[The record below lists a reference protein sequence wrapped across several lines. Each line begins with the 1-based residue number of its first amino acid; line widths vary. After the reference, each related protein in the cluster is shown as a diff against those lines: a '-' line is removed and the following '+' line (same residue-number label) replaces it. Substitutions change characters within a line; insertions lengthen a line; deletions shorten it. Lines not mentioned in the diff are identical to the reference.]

1 MNFYPI
7 IKPLLFKLS
16 EETAHD
22 LAIWWLKKRLYIKQK
37 IISHESLKTN
47 ICGITFNNP
56 IGLAAGF
63 DKNAE
68 AIDGLFD
75 QGFGF
80 LELGTV
86 TPLPQSGNPK
96 PRLFRLEEDKAIIN
110 RMGFN
115 SLGIDQVLSNLNNT
129 TSNPIGLNIGKNRE
143 GHETEDYL
151 TLLKKCRGRSD
162 YITINISSPNTPGLR
177 DLHHKEKLV
186 ELLKTIN
193 SIEKPAPLFLKIS
206 PDLKENELFTVV
218 DTALDYNID
227 GFVISNTTISH
238 REILMNINRT
248 EEGGLSGKPLFEPS
262 NKVLAKVYKHTKG
275 KVPLIGVGGIMN
287 AHDAYTKIK
296 AGASLIQLYTGLIY
310 NGFKLVR
317 DISNSFPLY
326 LEKDGFKHVS
336 EAVGTNI

>member
-1 MNFYPI
+1 MDFYPI
-7 IKPLLFKLS
+7 IKPLLFKLP
-16 EETAHD
+16 EETAHN
-22 LAIWWLKKRLYIKQK
+22 LAIWWLKKRLYIKPK
-37 IISHESLKTN
+37 INEYESLKTS
-47 ICGITFNNP
+47 ICGITFDNP

-86 TPLPQSGNPK
+86 TPLPQPGNDK

-115 SLGIDQVLSNLNNT
+115 SIGIDQLLSNLNNT
-129 TSNPIGLNIGKNRE
+129 TPNPIGINIGKNKE

-177 DLHHKEKLV
+177 ELHHKEKLI

-206 PDLKENELFTVV
+206 PDLREQELFQVI
-218 DTALDYNID
+218 DTALEYSID
-227 GFVISNTTISH
+227 GFVISNTTIAH

-262 NKVLAKVYKHTKG
+262 NKVLAKIHKHTRG

-287 AHDAYTKIK
+287 AYDAYTKIK
-296 AGASLIQLYTGLIY
+296 SGASLIQLYTGLIY

-317 DISNSFPLY
+317 DISDLLPQY
-326 LEKDGFKHVS
+326 LERDGFKHVS
-336 EAVGTNI
+336 EAVGVDI